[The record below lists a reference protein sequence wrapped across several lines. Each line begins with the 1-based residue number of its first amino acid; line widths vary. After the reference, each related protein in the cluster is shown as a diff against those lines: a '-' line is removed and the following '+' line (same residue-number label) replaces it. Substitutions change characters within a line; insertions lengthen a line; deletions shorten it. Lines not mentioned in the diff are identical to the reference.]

1 MEIMHLLCPTKP
13 PPDGA
18 RIARRA
24 AAALHRNALVLALA
38 QQRVH
43 RAHSPALG
51 VLRNLPGGRRVPYT
65 VLQGVSLLR
74 QQDCPEHWV
83 SGRLLVRLVC
93 AATERLFQE
102 LLRLGAR
109 VLAVRPG
116 EELDAAPQRVAD
128 HPVEKPTNMVET
140 VGHPLLVQLLGWG
153 RRWSWLSDGW

>member
-1 MEIMHLLCPTKP
+1 MEITHLLCATKP

-24 AAALHRNALVLALA
+24 AAAPQCYALVLALA

-51 VLRNLPGGRRVPYT
+51 VLRNLPGGRRVPCT

-74 QQDCPEHWV
+74 QQDCPERRAP
-83 SGRLLVRLVC
+83 GRLVVRLAC
-93 AATERLFQE
+93 AATDRLFQE
-102 LLRLGAR
+102 LLCLEAR

-116 EELDAAPQRVAD
+116 EELDAAPQRVAG
-128 HPVEKPTNMVET
+128 HPVEKLASLVET
-140 VGHPLLVQLLGWG
+140 VGHPLLVQLLGWV
-153 RRWSWLSDGW
+153 RW